1 MIILEARRCAVKW
14 RHLCV
19 WMAAELNTKM
29 GFCSILECAF
39 DDIIICERIQAGV
52 KNTKNH
58 RFWTWFW
65 RHPRIW
71 MDAELTAKFAFC
83 SILEHGFGDIIVYE
97 WIQTGVKNT
106 RNRRFFNVLLTT
118 SLYMNGFKPVS
129 ELTARLTF
137 GPTGFHDI
145 LVCEW
150 IQTGAENTKNRRFLN
165 VVLTTSL

>member
-1 MIILEARRCAVKW
+1 
-14 RHLCV
+14 
-19 WMAAELNTKM
+19 M
-29 GFCSILECAF
+29 G
-39 DDIIICERIQAGV
+39 
-52 KNTKNH
+52 
-58 RFWTWFW
+58 
-65 RHPRIW
+65 
-71 MDAELTAKFAFC
+71 AELTAKFAFC

-106 RNRRFFNVLLTT
+106 RNRRFFNVVLAT

-150 IQTGAENTKNRRFLN
+150 IQTGAKSTKNHRFLN
-165 VVLTTSL
+165 VLLTTSLYMNGFKQVSKPDPGHRATLPYLPRLGARGSGLGAGAGLILDYR